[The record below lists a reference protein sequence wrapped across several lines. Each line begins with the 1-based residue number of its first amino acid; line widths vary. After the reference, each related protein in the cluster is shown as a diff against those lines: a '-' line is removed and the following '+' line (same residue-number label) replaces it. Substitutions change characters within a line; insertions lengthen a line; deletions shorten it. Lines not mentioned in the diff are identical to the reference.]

1 MPETSGSQ
9 TQGYRDV
16 KYKKTQKG
24 NPHQLTV
31 MQHCFPKKSIDRF
44 ANDQGVVCVHILKT
58 SKTIT
63 LRPDDPIFCARRT
76 WDERAESGFMKEIED
91 TYQDFADRVAAGKVV
106 RRLSDIERKIVTD
119 MFALWNIRCLWKN
132 KPLDDTKIVGALGT
146 RHNLSLDDQE
156 LLEKNHITAIR
167 PDASMDGRHFTG
179 IQIQRNIFHVRE
191 VMNDAHWGI
200 LKSRCGEFV
209 VPDSCDNRVLL
220 PLTPN
225 LCFANIIGYRIVDS
239 ADLAKMNAQSML
251 TSKEYY
257 FARNL

>member
-1 MPETSGSQ
+1 MRYT
-9 TQGYRDV
+9 
-16 KYKKTQKG
+16 KTQKG

-31 MQHCFPKKSIDRF
+31 MQHCFPKRSIDRF

-58 SKTIT
+58 KKTIS
-63 LRPDDPIFCARRT
+63 LKPDDPIFCARRT

-91 TYQDFADRVAAGKVV
+91 TYQEFADRVASGKVV
-106 RRLSDIERKIVTD
+106 RRLSGAERQIVTD

-156 LLEKNHITAIR
+156 LLEKNHITPIR

-179 IQIQRNIFHVRE
+179 TRIQRNLFHVRE

-209 VPDSCDNRVLL
+209 VPDSCENRVLL

-225 LCFANIIGYRIVDS
+225 LCFANIMGYRIIDS
-239 ADLAKMNAQSML
+239 AELAKMNAQSIL

-257 FARNL
+257 FARFL